1 MSLLFVTKPFAPP
14 WHDSSSGLAR
24 ALVHGLLEQGDV
36 GTLRVMVG
44 DQPSGF
50 SGLVEE
56 RIYSD
61 RGTFAP
67 GLRQNLPV
75 LMRLFRHRN
84 ESARHFFFAPNPRT
98 AMAARLAARF
108 CRKPA
113 IHTLCSLPSMDT
125 AVGPSLFADQQ
136 VVVSPWAQRRLELE
150 GVQAELIE
158 PAVLPLNSSEEGRA
172 ACRERYGDYVLFA
185 GDLRPGG
192 GVDAA
197 LAAAEHFPQ
206 GLNLVLACRA
216 KTAADNERKRGI
228 EEQIEAMSAPR
239 VFLLGRIDWIG
250 DLVSAARAQLLPAT
264 DLTGKMDWPLV
275 LLEGFAAGVP
285 AVTAHGSPMADL
297 AEPSLGVAA
306 AKDARGLASEVERVL
321 SIERD
326 QTSDVY
332 KRRFTP
338 KRLAD
343 DYRSVYRSM
352 GLMR

>member
-24 ALVHGLLEQGDV
+24 ALVHGLLEQDDV
-36 GTLRVMVG
+36 VTLRVMVG
-44 DQPSGF
+44 DHPSGF

-61 RGTFAP
+61 RGAFAP

-75 LMRLFRHRN
+75 LLRLFRHRN

-98 AMAARLAARF
+98 AIAARLAARF
-108 CRKPA
+108 CRRPS
-113 IHTLCSLPSMDT
+113 IHTLCSLPSKDT
-125 AVGPSLFADQQ
+125 AVRPSLFADQP
-136 VVVSPWAQRRLELE
+136 VVVSPWAQRRLEAE
-150 GVQAELIE
+150 GVETELIE
-158 PAVLPLNSSEEGRA
+158 PAVLPLASSEEGREG
-172 ACRERYGDYVLFA
+172 CRKRYGDYVLFA
-185 GDLRPGG
+185 GDLRAGG

-197 LAAAEHFPQ
+197 LDAFEHFPS

-216 KTAADNERKRGI
+216 KTAADHQRKMRI
-228 EEQIEAMSAPR
+228 EERIKERGPNR
-239 VFLLGRIDWIG
+239 IFLLGRIDWIG

-285 AVTAHGSPMADL
+285 AVTARHSPMADL
-297 AEPSLGVAA
+297 SDPSLGVASA
-306 AKDARGLASEVERVL
+306 DDASEMASEVERVIRL
-321 SIERD
+321 GRD
-326 QTSDVY
+326 QVFDLY
-332 KRRFTP
+332 RRRFTP

-343 DYRSVYRSM
+343 DLRRVYRSM
-352 GLMR
+352 GLM

>member
-44 DQPSGF
+44 GQPSGF

-61 RGTFAP
+61 RGAFAP
-67 GLRQNLPV
+67 GLRQNIPV

-98 AMAARLAARF
+98 AMAARLARRF

-113 IHTLCSLPSMDT
+113 IHTLCSLPAKDR
-125 AVGPSLFADQQ
+125 AVRPSLFADRH
-136 VVVSPWAQRRLELE
+136 VVVSPWAQRRLEAE
-150 GVQAELIE
+150 GVETDLIE
-158 PAVLPLNSSEEGRA
+158 PAVLPLSSSEEGVAR
-172 ACRERYGDYVLFA
+172 CRDLYGDYVLFA

-192 GVDAA
+192 GVDSA
-197 LAAAEHFPQ
+197 LAAAQHFPK

-216 KTAADNERKRGI
+216 KTAADHERKIRI
-228 EEQIEAMSAPR
+228 EEQIEAMRSTR
-239 VFLLGRIDWIG
+239 VFLLGQIDWIG

-275 LLEGFAAGVP
+275 ILEGFAAGVP
-285 AVTAHGSPMADL
+285 AVTAQDSPMADL
-297 AEPSLGVAA
+297 VEPSLGVA
-306 AKDARGLASEVERVL
+306 DAGDALGLASEVERVL
-321 SIERD
+321 SLDSEQTRD
-326 QTSDVY
+326 LY
-332 KRRFTP
+332 NRRFTP
-338 KRLAD
+338 KRLAN
-343 DYRSVYRSM
+343 DYRRVYRSM
-352 GLMR
+352 GLMI